1 MFSFILYRMEE
12 FKNERESNGQQN
24 QNDRDSG
31 KNEWGEAAR
40 RVREE
45 RRVRRSPP
53 TRCVLG
59 VLCAIFILFY
69 FIFYIFFIE
78 IAHMTGQE
86 LDPVLGIDGGPD
98 LVLRIEDGL
107 VPGIGE
113 GPDLVP
119 RIEEGPD
126 PAPKIGILVSEIE
139 RDLGLDLVLK
149 TGIEIATVEDL
160 DQEIGEGPDRG
171 IGVQD
176 LVPGKSGILILMTGK
191 EGIDQEVGGVIL
203 KNA

>member
-1 MFSFILYRMEE
+1 
-12 FKNERESNGQQN
+12 
-24 QNDRDSG
+24 
-31 KNEWGEAAR
+31 
-40 RVREE
+40 
-45 RRVRRSPP
+45 
-53 TRCVLG
+53 
-59 VLCAIFILFY
+59 
-69 FIFYIFFIE
+69 
-78 IAHMTGQE
+78 MTGQE

-203 KNA
+203 KNAGDVVDQVDRKGVDQGRGQDSAIFIIVCMLLMN

>member
-1 MFSFILYRMEE
+1 MKEKVMGSKTKTIETVAKMSGERLPEE
-12 FKNERESNGQQN
+12 YERNVGY
-24 QNDRDSG
+24 G
-31 KNEWGEAAR
+31 GHLL
-40 RVREE
+40 
-45 RRVRRSPP
+45 P
-53 TRCVLG
+53 
-59 VLCAIFILFY
+59 
-69 FIFYIFFIE
+69 E

-203 KNA
+203 KNAGDVVDQVDRKGVDQGRGQDSAIFIIVCMLLMN